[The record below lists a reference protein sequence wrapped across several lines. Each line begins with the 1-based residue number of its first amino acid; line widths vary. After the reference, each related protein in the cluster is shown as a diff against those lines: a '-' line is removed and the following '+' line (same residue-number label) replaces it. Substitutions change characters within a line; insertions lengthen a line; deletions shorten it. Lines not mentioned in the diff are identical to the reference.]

1 MPTMDPTAPLAEA
14 FDDFQLTQTLP
25 EDEDT
30 QPPLGH
36 SVWAVLQPLNRSMPR
51 IDLNRSIVLLGRP
64 KEDLDNDDSRSPQRV
79 KLAGLVIS

>member
-1 MPTMDPTAPLAEA
+1 MDPTAPSAEV
-14 FDDFQLTQTLP
+14 FDDFQFTQTVLEY
-25 EDEDT
+25 EDA
-30 QPPLGH
+30 QPPPGH
-36 SVWAVLQPLNRSMPR
+36 NVWAVLQPLNRSMPR